1 MIAELIEKDR
11 FMTLCV
17 CSCDC
22 FVVGRICLSECDL
35 SADHNFDIVNRYR
48 FLGFHIYIYTFYSIH
63 SFYI

>member
-11 FMTLCV
+11 FMMLCV

-22 FVVGRICLSECDL
+22 FVVGRICLSECDR

-48 FLGFHIYIYTFYSIH
+48 FRGFIYIYSLFNTLFVI
-63 SFYI
+63 